1 MLSDITLYDYPLS
14 SASYRVRIACHL
26 KQISYGKKNI
36 SLLDGDQRHDEFLAL
51 NPQGYVPVLTATAA
65 DGQPIKLSQS
75 LVIMEYLNKIYPSPD
90 LMMADPLKQ
99 AENLQIAYMV
109 AMDIHP
115 ICNLGV
121 VTHVVDLLE
130 GESKDKIAWMQ
141 HWIPKGLQAIEAHLQ
156 AQKTQHLFC
165 MGDEPKLADICLR
178 PQIYNA
184 DRWRVDMTQ
193 FPRLSEIK
201 AACDEH
207 PAFQAA
213 HPDQQDS

>member
-26 KQISYGKKNI
+26 KQISYETKNI
-36 SLLDGDQRHDEFLAL
+36 SLLDGDQRSEDFLAL
-51 NPQGYVPVLTATAA
+51 NPQGYVPVLMAKDTH
-65 DGQPIKLSQS
+65 GRQINLSQS
-75 LVIMEYLNKIYPSPD
+75 LVIMEYLNKIYPTPD
-90 LMMADPLKQ
+90 LMMSDPLKQ
-99 AENLQIAYMV
+99 AENMQIAYMV

-121 VTHVVDLLE
+121 VTHVVDLLA

-156 AQKTQHLFC
+156 AQETKGRFC
-165 MGDEPKLADICLR
+165 MGESPKLADICLR
-178 PQIYNA
+178 PQLYNA
-184 DRWRVDMTQ
+184 ERWRVDMSQ
-193 FPRLSEIK
+193 FPRLEEIK
-201 AACDEH
+201 AACDDH

-213 HPDQQDS
+213 HPD